1 MRRLHPWAV
10 LALSTLLTACYA
22 MDSATSSCQ
31 HNPAYCTAVVGEET
45 VVPTVRGGA
54 EIASLNAIR
63 QLLAPDTRARV
74 ERELVECAE
83 WADTEVN
90 RLRFGG
96 NKPSRQQ
103 CQELLYV
110 DPCGEKVTRAMQL
123 GTEKHLLALQCTQ
136 EKLGA
141 LIPGRFSLE
150 PRYRY
155 DKQQGGRRLIP
166 EHEARALL
174 RRGCGEELRGT
185 LRPDVVIHS
194 GNPLE
199 VQAVYDFKFPCP
211 LNNEPSWK
219 TYTEGPYKGSIQGD
233 VYAES
238 LESEAALIA
247 PNWGVRQRVFP

>member
-1 MRRLHPWAV
+1 MGRTHPWAV

-31 HNPAYCTAVVGEET
+31 HNPAYCTVVVGEET

-74 ERELVECAE
+74 EQELVECAE
-83 WADTEVN
+83 WADAEVN

-150 PRYRY
+150 PRYRH
-155 DKQQGGRRLIP
+155 DKQQGGKRLIP
-166 EHEARALL
+166 EQEARSLL
-174 RRGCGEELRGT
+174 QRGCGEELKGT

-211 LNNEPSWK
+211 PSNRPSWRLPGK
-219 TYTEGPYKGSIQGD
+219 ENLHPKNQGETYVE
-233 VYAES
+233 AFNA
-238 LESEAALIA
+238 EAALIA
-247 PNWGVRQRVFP
+247 PGWGVVQRIAP